1 MCQNKGDLNNSFS
14 RVTAECQIAAGQEI
28 SRNKEMEIIVYVLL
42 RSSNIRKNEEKLK
55 SICRIGIKEK
65 LIVFVNLRG
74 RGKLKT

>member
-14 RVTAECQIAAGQEI
+14 GVTAECQIAASQEI

-42 RSSNIRKNEEKLK
+42 RSSNIRMKKNWKAYAGLEL
-55 SICRIGIKEK
+55 EK

-74 RGKLKT
+74 REKLKT